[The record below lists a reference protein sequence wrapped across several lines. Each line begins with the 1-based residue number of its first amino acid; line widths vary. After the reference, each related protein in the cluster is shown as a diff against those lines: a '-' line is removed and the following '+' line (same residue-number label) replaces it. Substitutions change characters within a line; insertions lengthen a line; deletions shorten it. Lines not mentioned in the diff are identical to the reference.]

1 MLYRATLSFD
11 RTRQKRPLAMH
22 IANKSV
28 YFPRRTFLKGIGAC
42 IGLPLL
48 ECMRPAIGKAA
59 GSLAGAPR
67 RSVFI
72 YLPNGMDME
81 NWKPKS
87 KGANYDLPMILEPLK
102 PLQSRISVLSG
113 LGHENANAL
122 GDGAGDHARAN
133 ACFLTGVHPR
143 KTAGADIHV
152 GISADQLAAQK
163 IGQETRLPS
172 LELSCETSVQQAGA
186 CDSGYAC
193 AYQNNISWR
202 NENTP
207 MPPLFDPRLV
217 FERLFTNET
226 DPDLAAGKA
235 LRESFRGSILDL
247 VRGDAKAFQQRLGA
261 TDRRKM
267 DEYLTAL
274 RETEISIQQQA
285 KFQATAPR
293 PTMDKPEG
301 IPGDFTEH
309 LHVMFDLL
317 ALALQTDSTRIATM
331 MVQRE
336 GSNRAYPFLGVNDGH
351 HNLSHHGGN
360 EEKKAKIAKINRFHI
375 EQVAYF
381 LNKLHSMRET
391 SGSVLDNSMIVIGSA
406 IADGDRHA
414 HVDLPV
420 LLAGK
425 GGGVLNPG
433 RHIQFSKD
441 TPMTNLYMTM
451 LDHMGAAVERI
462 GDSTGQLKNL

>member
-1 MLYRATLSFD
+1 
-11 RTRQKRPLAMH
+11 MH
-22 IANKSV
+22 IRSHSLRL
-28 YFPRRTFLKGIGAC
+28 PRRTFLKGLGAC

-48 ECMRPAIGKAA
+48 ECMTPSVTKAA
-59 GSLAGAPR
+59 AASLGGAPR
-67 RSVFI
+67 RLAFI

-81 NWKPKS
+81 NWTPKA
-87 KGANYDLPMILEPLK
+87 KGANYDLPGTLEPLK

-113 LGHENANAL
+113 LAHENAKGL

-143 KTAGADIHV
+143 KTAGADIHA
-152 GISADQLAAQK
+152 GISADQVAAQI
-163 IGQETRLPS
+163 IGKQTRLPS
-172 LELSCETSVQQAGA
+172 LELSCETSVRQAGA

-207 MPPLFDPRLV
+207 MPPLCDPRLV
-217 FERLFTNET
+217 FERLFTGAEE
-226 DPDLAAGKA
+226 DPDLLAGKA
-235 LRESFRGSILDL
+235 LRESSRGSILDI
-247 VRGDAKAFQQRLGA
+247 VREDAKAFQKRLGA

-274 RETEISIQQQA
+274 RETETAIEQQV
-285 KFQATAPR
+285 KFQAAAPR
-293 PTMDKPEG
+293 PNMEKPDG

-309 LHVMFDLL
+309 LRLMYDLL

-360 EEKKAKIAKINRFHI
+360 AEKKAKIAKINRFHI
-375 EQVAYF
+375 EQAAYF
-381 LNKLHSMRET
+381 LEKLNGMRE
-391 SGSVLDNSMIVIGSA
+391 SGGSVLDNSMIVIGSA

-414 HVDLPV
+414 HHDLPV

-433 RHIQFSKD
+433 RHVEFGKD
-441 TPMTNLYMTM
+441 TPMTNLYVTL
-451 LDHMGAAVERI
+451 LDHAGAKVERI
-462 GDSTGQLKNL
+462 GDSTGALKNV